1 MEEERETEGRKR
13 KELSR
18 TGKEREREG
27 AERLGKRER
36 RGEGPALKSW
46 KPRARRGRGR
56 KARVR
61 KGKGKEARDASGK
74 RRERRGEG
82 GLNSNENKIHF
93 GDQTY
98 NCTGYPRVPLP
109 VPGYCYFLVWYLE
122 NRWQTV

>member
-1 MEEERETEGRKR
+1 VEEERETEGRKR

-36 RGEGPALKSW
+36 RGEGPAMKSW
-46 KPRARRGRGR
+46 NLRARRGRGR

-61 KGKGKEARDASGK
+61 KGKGREARDASGK

-93 GDQTY
+93 GGT
-98 NCTGYPRVPLP
+98 
-109 VPGYCYFLVWYLE
+109 PGYRYQYQDTATFWSGTWKTDGKLYE
-122 NRWQTV
+122 NG